1 MMIDPKWM
9 EALKLP
15 LQVIISIA
23 ITSTCLLILDAA
35 EIIRLNDLYF
45 QSVEIVKVACIIS
58 VVFALVGAFDAVVM
72 PSVRENKRRKILST
86 RRAVRQKEQNEQLL
100 EFRNSV
106 LGSGLIDQIQKM
118 TIAAM
123 TMADMKA

>member
-1 MMIDPKWM
+1 M

-72 PSVRENKRRKILST
+72 PSVRENKRHKILST
-86 RRAVRQKEQNEQLL
+86 RRAVR
-100 EFRNSV
+100 
-106 LGSGLIDQIQKM
+106 
-118 TIAAM
+118 
-123 TMADMKA
+123 